1 MSGSA
6 TMSVGM
12 PAANHIGDT
21 GTLQNGRVRRMPALS
36 RPARVLTNITYLLI
50 TIMLGY
56 SLWVRDEGH
65 ITAESGLGYAL
76 GIAGATV
83 TLALLTYPL
92 RKRFRFMRNW
102 GSVPTWFHFHM
113 LLGIVAPA
121 LILAHSSFHFGSL
134 NSSIALIS
142 MLLVAGSGVIGRYVY
157 VRIHF
162 GLYGA
167 KATLEGLRA
176 AVEDEGSRIGI
187 ALSFAPALRDRLF
200 KFAAKALAPKTNVL
214 LAAIRILFIGIRIH
228 WVRFIAYLSLSW
240 NLRREAKRLG
250 WSSAVR
256 RQTAKNTRKFIRDY
270 LGGIR
275 KTVQFTF
282 YERLFAL
289 WHVLHI
295 PLFFMLLIATS
306 VHIVAVHMY

>member
-6 TMSVGM
+6 TMSVGI
-12 PAANHIGDT
+12 PTAQQT
-21 GTLQNGRVRRMPALS
+21 GKTGIPGNPRVRRTPALS
-36 RPARVLTNITYLLI
+36 RSVRVLTNVTYFLI
-50 TIMLGY
+50 TVMLGY
-56 SLWVRDEGH
+56 TLWVRGEGH
-65 ITAESGLGYAL
+65 ITAESGLGYTL
-76 GIAGATV
+76 GIAGAAV
-83 TLALLTYPL
+83 TLALLTYPM
-92 RKRFRFMRNW
+92 RKRFRFMRSW

-121 LILAHSSFHFGSL
+121 LILAHSSFRFGSL

-142 MLLVAGSGVIGRYVY
+142 MLLVAASGVIGRHVY

-167 KATLEGLRA
+167 KATLEGLRS
-176 AVEDEGSRIGI
+176 AVEDEGSRIGM
-187 ALSFAPALRDRLF
+187 ALSFAPTLRDRLF
-200 KFAAKALAPKTNVL
+200 KFAAKVLAPETNVL
-214 LAAIRILFIGIRIH
+214 LAATRVLLIGFRIL
-228 WVRFIAYLSLSW
+228 WVRLIAYLILSW
-240 NLRREAKRLG
+240 SLRREARRLG
-250 WSSAVR
+250 WSSTVR
-256 RQTAKNTRKFIRDY
+256 RQTAKNTRRFIRDY

-295 PLFFMLLIATS
+295 PLFFMLLIATP

>member
-1 MSGSA
+1 
-6 TMSVGM
+6 
-12 PAANHIGDT
+12 
-21 GTLQNGRVRRMPALS
+21 MPALS

-113 LLGIVAPA
+113 LLGVVAPA
-121 LILAHSSFHFGSL
+121 LILAHSGFHFGSL
-134 NSSIALIS
+134 NSSIAIIS

-200 KFAAKALAPKTNVL
+200 KFAAKALAPETNVL
-214 LAAIRILFIGIRIH
+214 LAGIRILFIGIRIH

-256 RQTAKNTRKFIRDY
+256 RQTTKNTRKFIRDY

-282 YERLFAL
+282 YERLFGL